1 MIKVVNSNEFKSE
14 IEKDIVLVDFFAEWC
29 GPCKIL
35 SSVLD
40 ELQGE
45 FEDKVNI
52 IKVNV
57 DNSMDIVQQYNISNI
72 PSLVILRKGKE
83 VQRLIGFSPKQV
95 IKENIDK
102 HL

>member
-1 MIKVVNSNEFKSE
+1 MKVVNSNEFKSE

-72 PSLVILRKGKE
+72 PSLVILKKGKE